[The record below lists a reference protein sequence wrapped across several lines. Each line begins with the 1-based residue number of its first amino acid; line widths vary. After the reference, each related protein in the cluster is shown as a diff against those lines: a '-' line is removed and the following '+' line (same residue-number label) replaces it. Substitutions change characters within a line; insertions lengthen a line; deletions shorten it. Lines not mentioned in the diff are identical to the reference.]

1 MTYIA
6 IGTLGRCRCIKWYVA
21 STRHK
26 KILSIR
32 SGTLIMCVYLCAYV
46 CVCVFESLPVKEGD
60 RECVHCTLSQ

>member
-6 IGTLGRCRCIKWYVA
+6 IGTLGRCMCIKWYVA
-21 STRHK
+21 SIRHK

-46 CVCVFESLPVKEGD
+46 CVCV
-60 RECVHCTLSQ
+60 